1 MSRLQLLWP
10 ATEAGFPPAIV
21 LNMPDQPER
30 LAAFIEHNQQHL
42 KGDVYLLSGG
52 DVGFA
57 RGNLKKGTLGNI
69 ESHRV
74 AAMLALQAGWQ
85 YWFVFEDDVRICPEI
100 KVLERHIV
108 DSVSDKIEMV
118 VLIHDNNPFRLSWL
132 LETIRNPNVD
142 VINMLPY
149 PTLAYH
155 FGPCMVAAM
164 MYSRK
169 GAEAAMRVWSGP
181 QAEPSDNSLA
191 KAYAAGKLRV
201 AVAYEN
207 YVGVDSPHAWVKD
220 GGLPTTV

>member
-21 LNMPDQPER
+21 LNMPNQPER

-85 YWFVFEDDVRICPEI
+85 YWFVFEDDVRICPDLVRSAS
-100 KVLERHIV
+100 KMPLADASQIV
-108 DSVSDKIEMV
+108 QYT
-118 VLIHDNNPFRLSWL
+118 NQFRLSWL

-207 YVGVDSPHAWVKD
+207 YVGVDSPRAWVKD